1 MWKESLNATQKVP
14 VKERKFH
21 VLKIAVYIA
30 AVIQAVGEAFLLAVK
45 GNHVL
50 LFAVEDPVVKE
61 HNGMENGQLNAVVR
75 VLVNFNYQ

>member
-1 MWKESLNATQKVP
+1 MKLQPVRAAFILVAKE
-14 VKERKFH
+14 
-21 VLKIAVYIA
+21 
-30 AVIQAVGEAFLLAVK
+30 
-45 GNHVL
+45 NHVL